1 MLFTCI
7 SYILLTRAML
17 WAVSSSWTA
26 IPSQHQPTL
35 PWNGNT
41 TIHNMT
47 LLFTQLASHP
57 FFSISSTT
65 SVFSLN
71 LKFLSGCANVVLYTF
86 SYSPRAAILPKF
98 YTKQTAASVAFLQMT
113 TCLYLVS
120 FLYTFLYV
128 GTSETELEQ
137 SGNFMPGFCA
147 APLLPAGELRL
158 RAGQQMPN
166 MVQQEQRETHSYFVI
181 SLILRRC
188 PSRNA
193 GPRLPETA
201 KWFLFSH
208 FFYLFQELPAHY
220 HPLSSWW
227 KTAGLSA
234 QDCS

>member
-1 MLFTCI
+1 MKRFYSAGQRWLELPGEQRRDRVLKGIKWRLFQNLQDVRSFSLAILHSLHCLCAWQWGPYMLFTCI

-86 SYSPRAAILPKF
+86 SYCPRAAILPKF

-113 TCLYLVS
+113 TFISS
-120 FLYTFLYV
+120 FI
-128 GTSETELEQ
+128 
-137 SGNFMPGFCA
+137 
-147 APLLPAGELRL
+147 
-158 RAGQQMPN
+158 
-166 MVQQEQRETHSYFVI
+166 FVHI
-181 SLILRRC
+181 SLQKL
-188 PSRNA
+188 S
-193 GPRLPETA
+193 
-201 KWFLFSH
+201 
-208 FFYLFQELPAHY
+208 
-220 HPLSSWW
+220 LSSQE
-227 KTAGLSA
+227 TSCLDSV
-234 QDCS
+234 QHLCCLLES